1 MNTES
6 QTPVTLKR
14 SAIFWFLRDTGTIIK
29 RSLLHIKADPEQ
41 LLGLTL
47 QPIMFVV
54 LFRYVFGGA
63 INTGT
68 SYINFLMAGIF
79 VQTIAFG
86 ASVTGLTIATDMSRG
101 IMDRFR
107 SLPMNKAAILTGTV
121 FSDMVKNMLA
131 AVVMVLTG
139 LLVGFTPEAN
149 FLQWLAVAGLLL
161 SFSFAISWVFALIGL
176 VGKSIEFVQQAGFL
190 FLFPLTFVSSAFVP
204 ANTMPHAL
212 QYFANNQPVTQM
224 VEAVRALL
232 LNQPLGNHAWFALG
246 WSLLIF
252 LVAFPLAVWKFN
264 QQSR

>member
-1 MNTES
+1 MPF
-6 QTPVTLKR
+6 TPTKHGSFYWL
-14 SAIFWFLRDTGTIIK
+14 LHDTGTIIK

-41 LLGLTL
+41 LLGITL

-79 VQTIAFG
+79 VQTVCFG
-86 ASVTGLTIATDMSRG
+86 ASVTGLTIATDLQRG

-107 SLPMNKAAILTGTV
+107 SLPMNKSAILVGTIIA
-121 FSDMVKNMLA
+121 DMFKNGLA
-131 AVVMVLTG
+131 TFVMIITG
-139 LLVGFTPEAN
+139 LIVGFRPEASA
-149 FLQWLAVAGLLL
+149 LDWVACIGLLIL
-161 SFSFAISWVFALIGL
+161 FSFAISWVFAIIGM

-204 ANTMPHAL
+204 TDTMPHAL
-212 QYFANNQPVTQM
+212 QYFAKNQPITQM

-232 LNQPLGNHAWFALG
+232 LNKPLGNFGWHALV
-246 WSLLIF
+246 WSLVII
-252 LVAFPLAVWKFN
+252 AIAYPIATSKFKK
-264 QQSR
+264 QSV